1 VSSLGALR
9 KRLSEWSPLRRGR
22 STAIGLDI
30 GSEALHLVQ
39 LDRAGPGFELRALQ
53 AISHGG
59 DPEALMSSPSEL
71 RSGVRA
77 ALKRGGFRGRCVVGS
92 PPADDVRLMVINYSL
107 REGES
112 PARKLVE
119 LAAERM
125 REPLRDHIIDFVPIR
140 TSEEDRGEH
149 SALVAIVREEP
160 VVRHLERLTS
170 AGLEVLALEIPPV
183 AIRRLVVRTSLER
196 ISDVVL
202 VVHIGARTTDLTLL
216 SGRRLLLYRQV
227 AMGADAVIA
236 AVSKAL
242 ECDERSARDLLEG
255 FGVAVGDEREM
266 PTLLRDLLR
275 VELRAVIEQTHKAIS
290 YAAFQTRGTAL
301 DLVYL
306 LEGPLDC
313 PGLDQL
319 FGELLRSRVERLR
332 PLENV
337 GASRE
342 SAERARQ
349 HHLGLAIGYALR
361 GLADV

>member
-1 VSSLGALR
+1 MGALR
-9 KRLSEWSPLRRGR
+9 KRLSEWSPLRRGG

-30 GSEALHLVQ
+30 GSEAIHMVQ
-39 LDRAGPGFELRALQ
+39 LARSDPGYALRALQ
-53 AISHGG
+53 AIPHGG
-59 DPEALMSSPSEL
+59 DPDALLSSPSEL
-71 RSGVRA
+71 RSSVRA

-92 PPADDVRLMVINYSL
+92 PPADEIRLMVINYAL

-112 PARKLVE
+112 QARKLVE

-125 REPLRDHIIDFVPIR
+125 REPLKDHIIDFVPIR

-160 VVRHLERLTS
+160 VIRHLERLTN
-170 AGLEVLALEIPPV
+170 AGLEVVALEISPV
-183 AIRRLVVRTSLER
+183 AIRRLVARRNPER
-196 ISDVVL
+196 VSDVIL
-202 VVHIGARTTDLTLL
+202 VVLIGNRTTELTLL

-227 AMGADAVIA
+227 AMGADALIA

-242 ECDERSARDLLEG
+242 DCDEPAARELLEG

-266 PTLLRDLLR
+266 ASVLRDLLR
-275 VELRAVIEQTHKAIS
+275 AELRPVIEQTHKAIS
-290 YAAFQTRGTAL
+290 YAAFQTRGTAV

-313 PGLDQL
+313 PGLDLL

-332 PLENV
+332 PLESV
-337 GASRE
+337 GASRDA
-342 SAERARQ
+342 AERVKQ
-349 HHLGLAIGYALR
+349 HRLGLAIGYALR
-361 GLADV
+361 GLVDV